1 MRKILILNLTLILL
15 ISINGFAQ
23 RNPGKLWED
32 KVFEPQFRSVMAF
45 PAGAMPQAF
54 LQPSVVGMNEDRP
67 MILSFDELAD
77 EFDNY
82 FVALIHCNH
91 DWKESSLYPMDYL
104 DEYNEFPILEYDFSR
119 NTLVNYV
126 NYRFQVPKV
135 KLPGNYALVVYRNR
149 NQDEIV
155 FSKRVMF
162 VDNQVNVGGRISFSA
177 GVEQRNTHQQVE
189 FTVAYPNL
197 DLNNPSQEI
206 RVVVR
211 QNQRWDNALVD
222 LKPYRV
228 QETQRLLDY
237 RNFDLKNNFPGGNE
251 FRFFDLRALNFAG
264 QNISNISKDPNF
276 YIATLGAD
284 VLRSG
289 KTYSETLDI
298 NGNFIPENN
307 DLPSGQRDPDYVLT
321 EFFLQSEKIDG
332 KVKLMGAL
340 TNWGGYEEAEM
351 QYDANA
357 NGYRTEVFVKQGW
370 YDYAYSVESKTLPP
384 YYFEGS
390 RFETE
395 NLYEIIV
402 YYRPIGARGDQ
413 IIGYQKIEANRRRD

>member
-1 MRKILILNLTLILL
+1 MKKLLNHTILFILL
-15 ISINGFAQ
+15 VNLNGFAQ

-45 PAGAMPQAF
+45 PAGNMPQAL
-54 LQPSVVGMNEDRP
+54 LQPSVLGMNEGRP
-67 MILSFDELAD
+67 MVLLFDELAD

-82 FVALIHCNH
+82 FVALVHCNY

-104 DEYNEFPILEYDFSR
+104 DAYNEFPILDYNFSR

-126 NYRFQVPKV
+126 NYQFQVPQV
-135 KLPGNYALVVYRNR
+135 KIPGNYALVVYRNR

-155 FSKRVMF
+155 FSKRIMF
-162 VDNQVNVGGRISFSA
+162 VDNQVNVGGNIAISA

-189 FTVAYPNL
+189 FTIAYPNL

-206 RVVVR
+206 KVLVR
-211 QNQRWDNALVD
+211 QNQRWDNMLVD
-222 LKPYRV
+222 LKPFRV
-228 QETQRLLDY
+228 QENQRLLDY
-237 RNFDLKNNFPGGNE
+237 RNFNLNNNFPGGNE
-251 FRFFDLRALNFAG
+251 FRFFDLRTLNFTG
-264 QNISNISKDPNF
+264 QNIANLNKDQNF
-276 YIATLGAD
+276 YIATIGAD
-284 VLRSG
+284 ALRG
-289 KTYSETLDI
+289 GQAYSEVLDI
-298 NGNFIPENN
+298 NGNFIVQNN
-307 DLPSGQRDPDYVLT
+307 DLPTGQRDPDYVLT

-332 KVKLMGAL
+332 KVNLMGAL
-340 TNWGGYEEAEM
+340 TNWGGFEEAEM
-351 QYDANA
+351 EYDSKTK
-357 NGYRTEVFVKQGW
+357 GYRTEIFVKQGW
-370 YDYAYSVESKTLPP
+370 YDYSYTVDSKTLPP

-402 YYRPIGARGDQ
+402 YYRPIGARGDY